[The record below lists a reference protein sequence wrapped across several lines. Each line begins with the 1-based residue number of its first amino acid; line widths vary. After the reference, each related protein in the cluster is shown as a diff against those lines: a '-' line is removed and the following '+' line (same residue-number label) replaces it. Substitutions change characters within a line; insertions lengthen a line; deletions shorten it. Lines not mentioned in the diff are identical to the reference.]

1 MMNNGYK
8 FPCFYLF
15 LILDMNIVSVEIVVV
30 VVGPPPAVFIYAFA
44 FPHAS
49 GFSGSYI
56 AAKFTSHKQP
66 ICHLIMV

>member
-1 MMNNGYK
+1 
-8 FPCFYLF
+8 
-15 LILDMNIVSVEIVVV
+15 MNIVSVEIVVV

>member
-1 MMNNGYK
+1 MNNGYK

-30 VVGPPPAVFIYAFA
+30 GPPPAVFIYAFA

-49 GFSGSYI
+49 GVSGSYI

>member
-15 LILDMNIVSVEIVVV
+15 LILDMYIVSAEIVVV
-30 VVGPPPAVFIYAFA
+30 VVGPPPAVYAFVFA
-44 FPHAS
+44 HAS
-49 GFSGSYI
+49 GVSGSYI